1 VGDFVKVAR
10 KEEIPPG
17 NGKTVDVAGV
27 PVAIFNVGG
36 MFHATH
42 DTCLH
47 QQGPLGEGTLDGN
60 NVTCP
65 LHGWEYDVTS
75 GQCLTN
81 PSVRVQKFE
90 VKVEGD
96 DVFVQ
101 V

>member
-1 VGDFVKVAR
+1 MGDFVKVAR
-10 KEEIPPG
+10 KDEIPAG

-27 PVAIFNVGG
+27 PVAVFNVDGK
-36 MFHATH
+36 FHATH

-47 QQGPLGEGTLDGN
+47 RQGPLGEGALEGN
-60 NVTCP
+60 TVTCP

-81 PSVRVQKFE
+81 PAARVQTFE

-96 DVFVQ
+96 DVFVRA
-101 V
+101 